1 MGVFVVKRKNR
12 YVKSDEDIK
21 KIEDLIID
29 ANLALMDK
37 TRTVEESSIQFTL
50 YKNYW
55 FFNNYPVLVGGPIMF
70 PKIGLLKYLSETY
83 KGNSKGL
90 LDDKISVY
98 KKLLVKY
105 SEIEKALY
113 DKDAD
118 ENRINYLLKLFTA
131 MNYCIIGLEN
141 DLGII

>member
-1 MGVFVVKRKNR
+1 MGVFVVKRKDR

-29 ANLALMDK
+29 VNLALMDK
-37 TRTVEESSIQFTL
+37 TRTLEESTIQFAL
-50 YKNYW
+50 YKNYC
-55 FFNNYPVLVGGPIMF
+55 FFNNYSVLVGEPIMF

-98 KKLLVKY
+98 KKILVKY

>member
-1 MGVFVVKRKNR
+1 MGVFVVKRKDR

-37 TRTVEESSIQFTL
+37 TRTLEESTIQFAL
-50 YKNYW
+50 YKNYC
-55 FFNNYPVLVGGPIMF
+55 FFNNYSVLVGEPIMF

-98 KKLLVKY
+98 KKILVKY

>member
-37 TRTVEESSIQFTL
+37 TRTLEESTIQFAL
-50 YKNYW
+50 YKNYS
-55 FFNNYPVLVGGPIMF
+55 VLVGGPIMF
-70 PKIGLLKYLSETY
+70 PKIGLLKYLSEIY

-98 KKLLVKY
+98 KKILVKY
-105 SEIEKALY
+105 SEI
-113 DKDAD
+113 
-118 ENRINYLLKLFTA
+118 
-131 MNYCIIGLEN
+131 
-141 DLGII
+141 

>member
-37 TRTVEESSIQFTL
+37 TRTLEESTIQFAL
-50 YKNYW
+50 YKNYC
-55 FFNNYPVLVGGPIMF
+55 FFNNYSVLVGEPIMF

-98 KKLLVKY
+98 KKILVKY

>member
-37 TRTVEESSIQFTL
+37 TRTLEESTIQFAL
-50 YKNYW
+50 YKNYC
-55 FFNNYPVLVGGPIMF
+55 FFNNCPVLVGGPMMF
-70 PKIGLLKYLSETY
+70 PKIGLLKYLIETY
-83 KGNSKGL
+83 RGNSKEL